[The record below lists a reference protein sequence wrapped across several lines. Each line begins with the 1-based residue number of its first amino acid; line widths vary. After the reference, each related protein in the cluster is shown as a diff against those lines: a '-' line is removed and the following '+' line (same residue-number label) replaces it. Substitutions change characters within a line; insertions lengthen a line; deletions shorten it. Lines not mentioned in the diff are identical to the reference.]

1 GADQDDENDEPDLS
15 DEFNT
20 DQSPAA
26 EQGNRVGDEMVSEG
40 DDDFEVSE
48 LDGDDLNVDALA
60 DDGPKMSRSST
71 ACRRSSTTPM
81 RRTDHRPDHRPPG
94 RTAHPLSL
102 PGGRRR
108 GRKATAPPP
117 TAPSGEAANRC

>member
-1 GADQDDENDEPDLS
+1 MCSSKEPTRMTRNDEPDLS

-60 DDGPKMSRSST
+60 DDGTEEVSVIDGMPEVIDDSYEE
-71 ACRRSSTTPM
+71 
-81 RRTDHRPDHRPPG
+81 D
-94 RTAHPLSL
+94 
-102 PGGRRR
+102 
-108 GRKATAPPP
+108 
-117 TAPSGEAANRC
+117 